1 MAVIT
6 TSLVEVLGDKSNTT
20 WRHHTPV
27 LPSAPVH
34 APRWLWDA
42 GTSPVTPLQP
52 LPTPGGPC
60 PLKSTQSSIQ
70 SAEIRVRA
78 TSSLTPHGRTRQNWR
93 QRDKDSP
100 LCWNHFWDPDSVQR
114 VDFFLEQQ
122 GAAPAEIKRWV
133 WHLLLVSA
141 PQRDGL
147 FSVQFPFRFPAVAHA
162 ASLFSKVN
170 FLHKTLCFPTH
181 SFSHKEPE
189 GVGSSLCF
197 SLSTNYYGWMMKVS
211 GQRCRV
217 LTWCCFWFCGH
228 VSKTNKVCRLTV
240 EKGVIVNCIHLCT
253 SRLNLCSSWGQ
264 WAASSFFSDAAS
276 WMDTQFG

>member
-1 MAVIT
+1 MGRWDQPCDAAPAAPNARRTLPSQVHPELHSKCWDSGESHVQPHT
-6 TSLVEVLGDKSNTT
+6 ARENTT
-20 WRHHTPV
+20 E
-27 LPSAPVH
+27 LKA
-34 APRWLWDA
+34 A
-42 GTSPVTPLQP
+42 GQGLSTL
-52 LPTPGGPC
+52 
-60 PLKSTQSSIQ
+60 LKSLLGPWFCPESGF
-70 SAEIRVRA
+70 
-78 TSSLTPHGRTRQNWR
+78 L
-93 QRDKDSP
+93 
-100 LCWNHFWDPDSVQR
+100 
-114 VDFFLEQQ
+114 LEQQ

-253 SRLNLCSSWGQ
+253 SRLNVCSSWGQ